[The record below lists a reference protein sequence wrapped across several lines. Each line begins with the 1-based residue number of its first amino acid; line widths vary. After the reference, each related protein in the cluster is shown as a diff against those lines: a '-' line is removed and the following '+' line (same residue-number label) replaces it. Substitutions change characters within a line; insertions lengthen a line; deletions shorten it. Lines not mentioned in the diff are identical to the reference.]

1 MIVYAL
7 VTAGV
12 ESNAV
17 RMSVDEGRFYEPG
30 TINVIIMTNMKL
42 SSRARTRA
50 IISATEAKTAAMED
64 LDVRSSVSPQRN
76 QATGT
81 GTDEVLVVEGR
92 GTHRKCRRALQ
103 DGRTDCESRL

>member
-1 MIVYAL
+1 MTVYAL

-30 TINVIIMTNMKL
+30 TINVILMTNMKL

-64 LDVRSSVSPQRN
+64 LDVRSSASPQRIR
-76 QATGT
+76 QRARERTKCWWLRARGPPSTTPGGT
-81 GTDEVLVVEGR
+81 AR
-92 GTHRKCRRALQ
+92 WAN
-103 DGRTDCESRL
+103 